1 MWKSGDSAS
10 GNYQMRIA
18 PATAATDV
26 HDASSESRRSFMNP
40 PVRGTN
46 GDPDVIP
53 LLGDI
58 QGGLAKFV
66 GVSGRDRL
74 VLAYTALLTF
84 AAVALGGVLVL
95 EDVEMTASPLFVIAL
110 GLMGLLAERQVVQI
124 SAHAQISVSV
134 LPLLLAATLYG
145 PLEAMA
151 VAVITLAGD
160 FGRPYARWM
169 TWTAIRALAGA
180 SAALAA
186 SAIAQSD
193 PTFANVF
200 AAVAAAALAEAL
212 VDATLGAIT
221 GALRGLAS
229 VFDTLQLVKPVLLGT
244 VPLYTPVV
252 VLLIYACREISEWS
266 VVFFVVPA
274 FAAHRFYSL
283 YREERDARRSL
294 DDVNSRLQRA
304 NLSFATALV
313 ATLDARDQYT
323 AGHSAAVAVYARD
336 IARRMGLSDEQQR
349 LAHLCGLVHDI
360 GKIGLPPGL
369 LEKPGAL
376 TLDERRQMEQHSVI
390 GERILANVE
399 DYAEIARI
407 VRHHHER
414 IDGHGYP
421 EGLTGDTIPLISRI
435 ISVADAYNAM
445 TSDRPYRDA
454 MPSRV
459 ARLRLAQAVE
469 SQFDT
474 HVVAAFEAILAGAGE
489 DYRSGLNL
497 AFESEASEHEALTPQ
512 VAIA

>member
-10 GNYQMRIA
+10 GNYQMRRA

-40 PVRGTN
+40 PLRGTN
-46 GDPDVIP
+46 GTRDVIP
-53 LLGDI
+53 LLGEI
-58 QGGLAKFV
+58 QGGLHRFRDASL
-66 GVSGRDRL
+66 GDRL
-74 VLAYTALLTF
+74 VLAYAGLLASTALLLAGTLI
-84 AAVALGGVLVL
+84 ASGVAL
-95 EDVEMTASPLFVIAL
+95 EASPFFVIAL

-124 SAHAQISVSV
+124 SANAQISVSV

-145 PLEAMA
+145 PIEAML
-151 VAVITLAGD
+151 VAVITLSAD
-160 FGRPYARWM
+160 FRRPYARWV
-169 TWTAIRALAGA
+169 TWTSIRALAGA
-180 SAALAA
+180 SAAIAA
-186 SAIAQSD
+186 SAVAVDQPS
-193 PTFANVF
+193 FANVF
-200 AAVAAAALAEAL
+200 AAVTAAAIAEAL
-212 VDATLGAIT
+212 VDAALGAVT
-221 GALRGLAS
+221 GALRGIAS
-229 VFDTLQLVKPVLLGT
+229 IRATLQLVRPVLLGT

-252 VLLIYACREISEWS
+252 VVLIYACREISEWS

-283 YREERDARRSL
+283 YREERDARQEL
-294 DDVNSRLQRA
+294 DEVNARLQRA

-313 ATLDARDQYT
+313 ATLDARDRYT

-336 IARRMGLSDEQQR
+336 IAERLGLDEEDQR

-376 TLDERRQMEQHSVI
+376 TLDERRQMEQHSEI

-414 IDGHGYP
+414 IDGQGYP
-421 EGLTGDTIPLISRI
+421 DRIAGSNIPLLSRI
-435 ISVADAYNAM
+435 IAVADAYNAM

-469 SQFDT
+469 TQFDT
-474 HVVAAFEAILAGAGE
+474 DVVAAFEAILAATNE
-489 DYRSGLNL
+489 DYRTGLSL
-497 AFESEASEHEALTPQ
+497 HFDREAEVHEEL
-512 VAIA
+512 VASVA